1 MWPPYSSAS
10 RCVCERTV
18 SNFLCGSS
26 CCWTKAAF
34 SEPCRS
40 RFSLLLL
47 LLLLSFLPPFVSR
60 KARAPLTLRLPP
72 ASLLC
77 RPLQTSST
85 LNQALSPSPEA
96 STCPHPRNLLIS
108 PQEKAAVSDT
118 CNAQLSAGARRLPA
132 LEEEEGS
139 AGPRRRDRSVPWATV
154 GSTCSEMRHCQKPP
168 ALPRRRSAHV
178 WAWTLP
184 DFGTKHPASKGRT
197 PRIAALYL
205 RCWNNSLQNYRVWK
219 G

>member
-47 LLLLSFLPPFVSR
+47 LLLSFLPPFVSR
-60 KARAPLTLRLPP
+60 EARAPLTLRLPP

-96 STCPHPRNLLIS
+96 STCPHPPNLLIS

-118 CNAQLSAGARRLPA
+118 CNAQLSAGACRLPA
-132 LEEEEGS
+132 LNNAGGS
-139 AGPRRRDRSVPWATV
+139 AGAGEKQYPQRCAFGNSW
-154 GSTCSEMRHCQKPP
+154 Q
-168 ALPRRRSAHV
+168 HV
-178 WAWTLP
+178 L
-184 DFGTKHPASKGRT
+184 
-197 PRIAALYL
+197 
-205 RCWNNSLQNYRVWK
+205 
-219 G
+219 

>member
-47 LLLLSFLPPFVSR
+47 LLLSFLPPFVSW

-96 STCPHPRNLLIS
+96 STCPHPPNLLIS

-118 CNAQLSAGARRLPA
+118 CNAQLSAGACRLPA
-132 LEEEEGS
+132 LNNEEGS
-139 AGPRRRDRSVPWATV
+139 IVAGQEQYPHICAFGNSW
-154 GSTCSEMRHCQKPP
+154 Q
-168 ALPRRRSAHV
+168 HV
-178 WAWTLP
+178 L
-184 DFGTKHPASKGRT
+184 
-197 PRIAALYL
+197 
-205 RCWNNSLQNYRVWK
+205 
-219 G
+219 

>member
-26 CCWTKAAF
+26 CCWTEAAF

-47 LLLLSFLPPFVSR
+47 LLSFLPPFVSP
-60 KARAPLTLRLPP
+60 KARPPLTLRLPP
-72 ASLLC
+72 AYLLC

-96 STCPHPRNLLIS
+96 STCPHPPNLLIS

-118 CNAQLSAGARRLPA
+118 RNAQLSAGACRLPTPNN
-132 LEEEEGS
+132 EESS
-139 AGPRRRDRSVPWATV
+139 AGA
-154 GSTCSEMRHCQKPP
+154 EEK
-168 ALPRRRSAHV
+168 
-178 WAWTLP
+178 
-184 DFGTKHPASKGRT
+184 
-197 PRIAALYL
+197 
-205 RCWNNSLQNYRVWK
+205 
-219 G
+219 